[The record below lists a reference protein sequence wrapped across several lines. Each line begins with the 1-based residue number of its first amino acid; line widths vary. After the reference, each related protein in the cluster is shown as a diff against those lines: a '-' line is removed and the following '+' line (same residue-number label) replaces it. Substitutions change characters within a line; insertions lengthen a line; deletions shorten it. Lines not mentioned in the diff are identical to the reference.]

1 MFVLPTV
8 ILKFAQLLLIT
19 FIGFAVGKWNYLTD
33 GTAGLSKGL
42 SKFIVKVTMPCLIFT
57 TVTSYEFTDET
68 MTNGFTVFGFSLV
81 FILLSFAVF
90 TPYCRRFFKDKETA
104 DIHRAFAMFTN
115 CAFMGIPVLTAAFGE
130 EGTVYAV
137 FYQLAN
143 DILLWTLGIVLISG
157 KKGANLKQSLKNLIN
172 PNIISFILAITFALL
187 GLHKTIGQTAV
198 YKFLFSETFE
208 TNMGVFKE
216 YGVLGSLGSFTGYL
230 SMFFVGLIM
239 AETVGKRNSESGANY
254 ALGAGVGF
262 VALKQLV
269 YPVLSY
275 FLLYYISNFLFGYIS
290 GGSAIEPIVRRVV
303 CLQLAMPPASM
314 VTTIAAMYDVG
325 GKNASA
331 VTLVA
336 GTALAAVTLPVF
348 LMFLSVAP

>member
-19 FIGFAVGKWNYLTD
+19 FIGFAVGKWNYLSDATSS
-33 GTAGLSKGL
+33 LSKGL

-57 TVTSYEFTDET
+57 TVTGYEFTSET
-68 MTNGFTVFGFSLV
+68 LSDGFTIFGFSLA
-81 FILLSFAVF
+81 FILLSLAVF
-90 TPYCRRFFKDKETA
+90 TPYIRRFFKNKETA
-104 DIHRAFAMFTN
+104 DVHRAFAMFTN

-157 KKGANLKQSLKNLIN
+157 KKGANLKQNLKNLIN

-187 GLHKTIGQTAV
+187 GLHKTVGQTAV

-208 TNMGVFKE
+208 TSMGTFKE
-216 YGVLGSLGSFTGYL
+216 YGVLGSLGNFTGYL
-230 SMFFVGLIM
+230 SMFFVGMIM
-239 AETVGKRNSESGANY
+239 AETVGESRSESGAVSGIP
-254 ALGAGVGF
+254 ACGGF
-262 VALKQLV
+262 VLLKQLV

-275 FLLYYISNFLFGYIS
+275 FLLYCISVLLGLD
-290 GGSAIEPIVRRVV
+290 PIVRRVV
-303 CLQLAMPPASM
+303 RLQLAMPPASM
-314 VTTIAAMYDVG
+314 VTTVAAMYDSG
-325 GKNASA
+325 GKNSSA
-331 VTLVA
+331 VTLVI
-336 GTALAAVTLPVF
+336 GTALAAVTLPIF
-348 LMFLSVAP
+348 LLFLNVAP